1 MKSVDD
7 SRGAREQADQRSWP
21 ALLSQLIVNFTKVVE
36 AEARLAR
43 VSIEPALT
51 KVLNRWLLQLVLV
64 SFAFTGALLLLGAG
78 VLLLHK
84 WMEWWVAVGIAG
96 VVTHDRGDL
105 RVGQKG

>member
-43 VSIEPALT
+43 ASIEPSLT
-51 KVLNRWLLQLVLV
+51 KVLNRWLLQLVLA
-64 SFAFTGALLLLGAG
+64 SFALTGALLLLCAG

-84 WMEWWVAVGIAG
+84 WMEWWIAVGIAG
-96 VVTHDRGDL
+96 VVTMTGAIYGLARTG
-105 RVGQKG
+105 